1 MKEITKQEIDLIKSQ
16 RAKGEYVNTIDL
28 EQRIKEKR
36 FTVKDIGVEYRWIDH
51 WNSKGLLL
59 GKYEAK
65 KWRKFDLIEYV
76 WLKIIIKM
84 REFNLSLDTV
94 MSVKNI
100 LDLEITG
107 DDIMGNIDNSV
118 MEIIPQIAPVN
129 LEIATRRLL
138 EEKAVQG
145 MMKQFH
151 KKLIEIYIMDIL
163 TLYNYYSIL
172 INPSG
177 EIIPVKYSYL
187 ELYSDMI
194 EFKKLIKESYVS
206 ISITEILK
214 DFIIEK
220 DADLKNKN
228 RIAILTE
235 EESLVLSSIR
245 QDGLKSVIIK
255 FDNDKK
261 MNLLEEVREEK
272 VDKASRLFEL
282 IMTKGYQDIRIKTQ
296 NGEIVYCENKRK
308 QLIQKKE

>member
-1 MKEITKQEIDLIKSQ
+1 MKEITKQEIDLVKSK

-51 WNSKGLLL
+51 WNSKGLLI

-65 KWRKFDLIEYV
+65 RWRKFDLIEYV
-76 WLKIIIKM
+76 WLKMIIRM

-94 MSVKNI
+94 MSVKII
-100 LDLEITG
+100 LDLEITW
-107 DDIMGNIDNSV
+107 DDIMGNIDKSV
-118 MEIIPQIAPVN
+118 IEIIPQFAPSN
-129 LEIATRRLL
+129 LEAATRKFL
-138 EEKAVQG
+138 EEKAVQEK
-145 MMKQFH
+145 MKLFH

-177 EIIPVKYSYL
+177 EIIPVKYSYI
-187 ELYSDMI
+187 ELYSNMI

-220 DADLKNKN
+220 DTDIKNKN

-235 EESLVLSSIR
+235 AESLVLSAIR

-255 FDNDKK
+255 FDNDNK
-261 MNLLEEVREEK
+261 MNLLEEVKEEK

-282 IMTKGYQDIRIKTQ
+282 IMTKGYQDISIKTQ

-308 QLIQKKE
+308 QLIQK

>member
-1 MKEITKQEIDLIKSQ
+1 MKEITRQEIDLIKSQ

-28 EQRIKEKR
+28 EQRVKEKR

-51 WNSKGLLL
+51 WNSKGLLI

-76 WLKIIIKM
+76 WLKMIIRM

-118 MEIIPQIAPVN
+118 MEIIPQIAPAN
-129 LEIATRRLL
+129 LEVATRRLL

-145 MMKQFH
+145 VMKQFH

-194 EFKKLIKESYVS
+194 EFKKLIKESYVA

-235 EESLVLSSIR
+235 EESLVLSAIR

-255 FDNDKK
+255 FDHDNK
-261 MNLLEEVREEK
+261 MNLLEEVKEER

-282 IMTKGYQDIRIKTQ
+282 IMTKGYQDISIKTQ

-308 QLIQKKE
+308 QLIQK